1 MVVLLTIVLRQY
13 KPILFSLKDL
23 QILLPVLKK
32 TLMLYDYYFTLKA
45 LHILAV
51 IAWMAGLLYL
61 PRLFIYHKEFDLG
74 SKPYETFCRME
85 RRLLKIIMLPSLLM
99 SFLFGTLLSFATHA
113 WSMPW
118 FHIKF
123 LLVLLLA
130 AFHGYLSAI
139 AKAFARGEYPS
150 VSDKILR
157 LLNEVPFL
165 LAIFIVFLAVFKPS
179 LY

>member
-1 MVVLLTIVLRQY
+1 
-13 KPILFSLKDL
+13 
-23 QILLPVLKK
+23 
-32 TLMLYDYYFTLKA
+32 MLYDYYFILKA

-74 SKPYETFCRME
+74 SKPYETFCHME
-85 RRLLKIIMLPSLLM
+85 RRLLKIIMLPSLIM
-99 SFLFGTLLSFATHA
+99 SFLLGILLAFSTHA

-118 FHIKF
+118 FHVKL

-130 AFHGYLSAI
+130 AFHGYLSKI
-139 AKAFARGEYPS
+139 AKIFARGEYPP

-157 LLNEVPFL
+157 FLNELPFI
-165 LAIFIVFLAVFKPS
+165 LAILIVFLAVFKPS
-179 LY
+179 FR

>member
-1 MVVLLTIVLRQY
+1 
-13 KPILFSLKDL
+13 
-23 QILLPVLKK
+23 
-32 TLMLYDYYFTLKA
+32 MLYDYYLTLKS

-74 SKPYETFCRME
+74 SKAYETFCLME

-99 SFLFGTLLSFATHA
+99 SFLFGILLAFATNA

-118 FHIKF
+118 FHVKF

-130 AFHGYLSAI
+130 AFHGYLSTI
-139 AKAFARGEYPS
+139 AKTFARGEHPPI
-150 VSDKILR
+150 SDKTLR
-157 LLNEVPFL
+157 FLNEFPFL
-165 LAIFIVFLAVFKPS
+165 LAIFIVFLAVFKPGFH
-179 LY
+179 